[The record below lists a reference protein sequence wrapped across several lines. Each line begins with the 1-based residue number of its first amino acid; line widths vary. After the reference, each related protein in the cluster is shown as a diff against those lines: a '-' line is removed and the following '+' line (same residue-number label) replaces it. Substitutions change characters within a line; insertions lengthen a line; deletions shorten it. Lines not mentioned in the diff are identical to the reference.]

1 MVGETLGQYRL
12 TKELGKGGF
21 ATVYRALQP
30 ALNRH
35 VAIKILHPEYV
46 RDQRALRR
54 FKREALA
61 VARLNHPNIVTVFDY
76 GEHDGRAYLVMEYIE
91 GSTLKGR
98 LGKPVAYTMALEL
111 VTAVANALDYAHS
124 KGLVHRDIKPANILF
139 THEGRIVL
147 SDFGIVRLADDQSSL
162 TRGVIGTPYYMSPE
176 QALGRE
182 VDGRS
187 DLYSLGVVLFEM
199 LTGRV
204 PFKGESPIATLSMH
218 ASLPV
223 PSARELNPSLTERID
238 RVVRIALAK
247 TPDERFQTGLEF
259 RSALAEA
266 IADAERPAESTIMA
280 ASPDWSSSTS
290 GGGTPPAIAEAT
302 FDVEAMYREL
312 LAMTRMEDWRGA
324 VALAAQILAKQP
336 NYRDVNVILASA
348 SNELR
353 YGRSDTSVDLQIRD
367 LTGQAQMAIATGRL
381 MEAASM
387 LEQILRVAPNEEHA
401 RGLLEDVNERL
412 AAEAAERQRA
422 TRLDRLYSLAQ
433 SKIRA
438 ADWRWANHI
447 LEEIV
452 TVDPEYRDVPELIAK
467 ARASIGDDEYNM
479 GPKRVTALRD
489 QAESAMLEERWAD
502 AVLHW
507 EDVLKLEPGLAGVRE
522 RLEVARHNATLEAVN
537 TRAAELAASGRWEE
551 AIETLEEVKALAAS

>member
-1 MVGETLGQYRL
+1 LVGETLGQYRL

-76 GEHDGRAYLVMEYIE
+76 GEHEGRAYLVMEYIE

-98 LGKPVAYTMALEL
+98 LGKPVSYTQALEL
-111 VTAVANALDYAHS
+111 VTAVASALDYAHS
-124 KGLVHRDIKPANILF
+124 KGLIHRDIKPANILF

-182 VDGRS
+182 VDGRT
-187 DLYSLGVVLFEM
+187 DLYSLGIVLFEM

-204 PFKGESPIATLSMH
+204 PFKGESPVATLSMH

-223 PSARELNPSLTERID
+223 PVARELNPSLTEGVE
-238 RVVRIALAK
+238 RVVRIALQK
-247 TPDERFQTGLEF
+247 TPEDRFQTGLEF

-266 IADAERPAESTIMA
+266 IADAERPAESTIVA
-280 ASPDWSSSTS
+280 TPPDWSATTGGTGSST
-290 GGGTPPAIAEAT
+290 PQP
-302 FDVEAMYREL
+302 FDVEAMYRQL
-312 LAMTRMEDWRGA
+312 LNMTRLENWRSA
-324 VALAAQILAKQP
+324 VALAGQILSQEP

-353 YGRSDTSVDLQIRD
+353 YGRSTTSVDLQIRD

-387 LEQILRVAPNEEHA
+387 LEQILRLAPNEEHA
-401 RGLLEDVNERL
+401 RALLEDVNERL
-412 AAEAAERQRA
+412 AAEAAERQRT
-422 TRLDRLYSLAQ
+422 TRLDRLYTLAQ
-433 SKIRA
+433 SKMRA

-452 TVDPEYRDVPELIAK
+452 AVDANYRDVPDLIEQ
-467 ARASIGDDEYNM
+467 ARAAIGDDDYNM
-479 GPKRVTALRD
+479 GPKRLAAIRDEAETAM
-489 QAESAMLEERWAD
+489 EEERWAD
-502 AVLHW
+502 AVACW
-507 EDVLKLEPGLAGVRE
+507 EDLLKLEPGLAGVRDS
-522 RLEVARHNATLEAVN
+522 LEIARQQAALVALNS
-537 TRAAELAASGRWEE
+537 RAAELAASGKWEE
-551 AIETLEEVKALAAS
+551 AIEKLEEAKTLTGS

>member
-1 MVGETLGQYRL
+1 LVGETLGQYRL

-76 GEHDGRAYLVMEYIE
+76 GEHEGRAYLVMEYIE

-98 LGKPVAYTMALEL
+98 LGKPVSYTAALEL
-111 VTAVANALDYAHS
+111 VTAVASALDYAHS

-139 THEGRIVL
+139 TNEGRIVL

-223 PSARELNPSLTERID
+223 PSARELNTSLTAGID
-238 RVVRIALAK
+238 RVSRIALAK
-247 TPDERFQTGLEF
+247 TPDERFQNGMEF

-266 IADAERPAESTIMA
+266 IADAERPAESTIVA
-280 ASPDWSSSTS
+280 AVPDWSAATNGATGSGTS
-290 GGGTPPAIAEAT
+290 QSM
-302 FDVEAMYREL
+302 DVESMYRQL
-312 LAMTRMEDWRGA
+312 LDMTRLEDWRNA
-324 VALAAQILAKQP
+324 VGLAAQILSREP

-353 YGRSDTSVDLQIRD
+353 YGRSNTSVDMQVRD

-422 TRLDRLYSLAQ
+422 NRLDRLYILALG
-433 SKIRA
+433 KVRA
-438 ADWRWANHI
+438 EDWRWANHI

-452 TVDPEYRDVPELIAK
+452 AIDPEYRDVPELIVKVRSAM
-467 ARASIGDDEYNM
+467 GDDDYNL
-479 GPKRVTALRD
+479 GPKRIATLRD
-489 QAESAMLEERWAD
+489 QAETAMDEERWAE
-502 AVLHW
+502 AVDHW
-507 EDVLKLEPGLAGVRE
+507 EEVFRLEPGLAGVRE
-522 RLEVARHNATLEAVN
+522 SLEIARHHATLTALN
-537 TRAAELAASGRWEE
+537 SRAAELAANGRWEE
-551 AIETLEEVKALAAS
+551 AIETLEEAKALTAS

>member
-30 ALNRH
+30 ALNRQ
-35 VAIKILHPEYV
+35 VAVKILHPEHV

-76 GEHDGRAYLVMEYIE
+76 GEHEGRAYLVMEYIE

-98 LGKPVAYTMALEL
+98 LGKPVTYTAALEL

-124 KGLVHRDIKPANILF
+124 KGLIHRDIKPANILF

-162 TRGVIGTPYYMSPE
+162 TRGIIGTPYYMSPE
-176 QALGRE
+176 QALGRD

-204 PFKGESPIATLSMH
+204 PFKGESAVATLSMH

-223 PSARELNPSLTERID
+223 PSARELNQSLSEGIE
-238 RVVRIALAK
+238 RVVRIALQK
-247 TPDERFQTGLEF
+247 TAEHRFQTGLEF

-266 IADAERPAESTIMA
+266 IAEAERPLETTFVST
-280 ASPDWSSSTS
+280 PDWSSTTGSTHS
-290 GGGTPPAIAEAT
+290 STPQPLDI
-302 FDVEAMYREL
+302 EAMYRHL
-312 LAMTRMEDWRGA
+312 LDMTRLENWRSA
-324 VALAAQILAKQP
+324 VAVAAQILSQEP
-336 NYRDVNVILASA
+336 NFRDVNVVLASA

-353 YGRSDTSVDLQIRD
+353 YGRSNTSVDLQVRD
-367 LTGQAQMAIATGRL
+367 LTGQAQMAITAGRL
-381 MEAASM
+381 IEAASM

-401 RGLLEDVNERL
+401 RALLEDVNERL
-412 AAEAAERQRA
+412 TAAAAERQRA
-422 TRLDRLYSLAQ
+422 TRLDRLYILAQ

-452 TVDPEYRDVPELIAK
+452 VVDAEYRDAPDLILK
-467 ARASIGDDEYNM
+467 VRAEIGDDDLLI
-479 GPKRVTALRD
+479 GPKRLATLRD
-489 QAESAMLEERWAD
+489 QAETAMEEERWAD
-502 AVLHW
+502 AVDTW
-507 EDVLKLEPGLAGVRE
+507 EEILRLQPNLAGVRE
-522 RLEVARHNATLEAVN
+522 GLDVAHHYAALVDLNS
-537 TRAAELAASGRWEE
+537 RAADLAASGRWEE
-551 AIETLEEVKALAAS
+551 AIEKLEEAKTLTA

>member
-1 MVGETLGQYRL
+1 LVGETLGQYRL

-76 GEHDGRAYLVMEYIE
+76 GEHEGRAYLVMEYIE

-98 LGKPVAYTMALEL
+98 LGKPVTYTMALEL

-124 KGLVHRDIKPANILF
+124 KGLIHRDIKPANILF

-204 PFKGESPIATLSMH
+204 PFKGESPVATLSMH

-223 PSARELNPSLTERID
+223 PSARELNPSLTEGID
-238 RVVRIALAK
+238 RVIRIALQK
-247 TPDERFQTGLEF
+247 TPEERFQTGLEF
-259 RSALAEA
+259 RSILAEA
-266 IADAERPAESTIMA
+266 IADAERPAEATIVA
-280 ASPDWSSSTS
+280 TPPDWSSTTGNTPSST
-290 GGGTPPAIAEAT
+290 PQP
-302 FDVEAMYREL
+302 FDVEAMYRQL
-312 LAMTRMEDWRGA
+312 LDMTRLENWRGA
-324 VALAAQILAKQP
+324 VGLAAQILSKEP

-353 YGRSDTSVDLQIRD
+353 YGRSTTSVDMQVRD

-401 RGLLEDVNERL
+401 RALLEDVNERL
-412 AAEAAERQRA
+412 AAEVNERQRA
-422 TRLDRLYSLAQ
+422 TRLDRLYTLAQ

-452 TVDPEYRDVPELIAK
+452 AVDAEYRDVPELIVKVREA
-467 ARASIGDDEYNM
+467 IGDDDYNM
-479 GPKRVTALRD
+479 GPKRLATLRD
-489 QAESAMLEERWAD
+489 QAETAMDEEQWAD
-502 AVLHW
+502 AVSYW
-507 EDVLKLEPGLAGVRE
+507 EEVLKLEPGLAGVRDS
-522 RLEVARHNATLEAVN
+522 LEVARHHATLVALN
-537 TRAAELAASGRWEE
+537 ARAAELAARGQWEE
-551 AIETLEEVKALAAS
+551 AIEKLEESKTLTGA

>member
-76 GEHDGRAYLVMEYIE
+76 GEHEGRAYLVMEYIE

-98 LGKPVAYTMALEL
+98 LGKPVTYAAALEL
-111 VTAVANALDYAHS
+111 VTAVASALDYAHS
-124 KGLVHRDIKPANILF
+124 KALVHRDIKPANILF
-139 THEGRIVL
+139 TQEGRIVL
-147 SDFGIVRLADDQSSL
+147 SDFGIVRLADDKSSL

-187 DLYSLGVVLFEM
+187 DLYSLGIVLFEM
-199 LTGRV
+199 FTGRV
-204 PFKGESPIATLSMH
+204 PFKGESPVATLSMH

-223 PSARELNPSLTERID
+223 PSARELNPSLTEGVDRI
-238 RVVRIALAK
+238 VRIALQK
-247 TPDERFQTGLEF
+247 TPDERFQTGLEL

-266 IADAERPAESTIMA
+266 IAEAERPADSTIVA
-280 ASPDWSSSTS
+280 ASADWSSTTGTTHSST
-290 GGGTPPAIAEAT
+290 PQPLDA
-302 FDVEAMYREL
+302 EAMYGHL
-312 LAMTRMEDWRGA
+312 LDLTRLENWRGA
-324 VALAAQILAKQP
+324 VALAAQILAQDP

-353 YGRSDTSVDLQIRD
+353 YGRSTTSVDMQVRD

-381 MEAASM
+381 VESATM
-387 LEQILRVAPNEEHA
+387 LEQILRIAPNEAHA
-401 RGLLEDVNERL
+401 RALLEDVNERL

-422 TRLDRLYSLAQ
+422 TRLDRLYALAQ
-433 SKIRA
+433 SKMRS

-452 TVDPEYRDVPELIAK
+452 AVEAEYRDVPELIVK
-467 ARASIGDDEYNM
+467 VRAEIDDDDYNL
-479 GPKRVTALRD
+479 GPKRVATLRD
-489 QAESAMLEERWAD
+489 QAETAMAEERWAD
-502 AVLHW
+502 AVTGW
-507 EDVLKLEPGLAGVRE
+507 EQVLELEPGLAGVRE
-522 RLEVARHNATLEAVN
+522 SLEIARHHATLVALN
-537 TRAAELAASGRWEE
+537 AHAAELAASGRWEE
-551 AIETLEEVKALAAS
+551 AIEKIEETKMLRPF

>member
-76 GEHDGRAYLVMEYIE
+76 GEHEGRAYLVMEYIE

-98 LGKPVAYTMALEL
+98 LGKPVTYTMALEL

-124 KGLVHRDIKPANILF
+124 KGLIHRDIKPANILF

-204 PFKGESPIATLSMH
+204 PFKGESPVATLSMH

-223 PSARELNPSLTERID
+223 PSARELNPSLTEGID
-238 RVVRIALAK
+238 RVIRIALQK
-247 TPDERFQTGLEF
+247 TPEERFQTGLEF
-259 RSALAEA
+259 RSILAEA
-266 IADAERPAESTIMA
+266 IADAERPAEATIVA
-280 ASPDWSSSTS
+280 TPPDWSSTTGNTPSST
-290 GGGTPPAIAEAT
+290 PQP
-302 FDVEAMYREL
+302 FDVEAMYRQL
-312 LAMTRMEDWRGA
+312 LDMTRLENWRGA
-324 VALAAQILAKQP
+324 VGLAAQILSKEP

-353 YGRSDTSVDLQIRD
+353 YGRSTTSVDMQVRD

-401 RGLLEDVNERL
+401 RALLEDVNERL
-412 AAEAAERQRA
+412 AAEVNERQRA
-422 TRLDRLYSLAQ
+422 TRLDRLYTLAQ

-452 TVDPEYRDVPELIAK
+452 AVDAEYRDVPELIVKVREA
-467 ARASIGDDEYNM
+467 IGDDDYNM
-479 GPKRVTALRD
+479 GPKRLATLRD
-489 QAESAMLEERWAD
+489 QAETAMDEEQWAD
-502 AVLHW
+502 AVSYW
-507 EDVLKLEPGLAGVRE
+507 EEVLKLEPGLAGVRDS
-522 RLEVARHNATLEAVN
+522 LEVARHHATLVALN
-537 TRAAELAASGRWEE
+537 ARAAELAARGQWEE
-551 AIETLEEVKALAAS
+551 AIEKLEESKTLTGA

>member
-1 MVGETLGQYRL
+1 LVGETLGQYRL

-76 GEHDGRAYLVMEYIE
+76 GEHEGRAYLVMEYIE

-98 LGKPVAYTMALEL
+98 LGKPVTYALALEL

-124 KGLVHRDIKPANILF
+124 KGLIHRDIKPANILF
-139 THEGRIVL
+139 THEDRIL
-147 SDFGIVRLADDQSSL
+147 SDFGIVRLADDESSL

-176 QALGRE
+176 QALGGD

-204 PFKGESPIATLSMH
+204 PFKGESPVATLSMH

-223 PSARELNPSLTERID
+223 PSARELNPALTEGID
-238 RVVRIALAK
+238 RVIRIALQK
-247 TPDERFQTGLEF
+247 TPEERFQSGTEF
-259 RSALAEA
+259 RTMLADA
-266 IADAERPAESTIMA
+266 IADAERPVDATLVAAPADWGSTTG
-280 ASPDWSSSTS
+280 STS
-290 GGGTPPAIAEAT
+290 SPPQT
-302 FDVEAMYREL
+302 FDVEEMYRQL
-312 LAMTRMEDWRGA
+312 LDMTRLENWRGA
-324 VALAAQILAKQP
+324 VGLAAQILSQEP

-353 YGRSDTSVDLQIRD
+353 YGRSTTSVDLQVRD

-381 MEAASM
+381 MEAATM

-401 RGLLEDVNERL
+401 RALLEDVNDRL
-412 AAEAAERQRA
+412 AAEVAQRQQA
-422 TRLDRLYSLAQ
+422 TRLDRLYTLAQ

-447 LEEIV
+447 LEEILAL
-452 TVDPEYRDVPELIAK
+452 DAEYRDVPELILKVRDAM
-467 ARASIGDDEYNM
+467 DDDDFNM
-479 GPKRVTALRD
+479 GPKRLAALRD
-489 QAESAMLEERWAD
+489 QAETAMEEEQWAE
-502 AVLHW
+502 AVSCW
-507 EDVLKLEPGLAGVRE
+507 EEVLKLEPGLAGARE
-522 RLEVARHNATLEAVN
+522 SLEVARHRASLVALN
-537 TRAAELAASGRWEE
+537 TRAAELAASGHWEQ
-551 AIETLEEVKALAAS
+551 AIETLEEAKALS